1 MKLRSSKAACY
12 VGAAIIFFAVPVLP
26 AVATTYEKPQ
36 NTDTGIKVASYSAN
50 TEEVLVTGYEQ
61 TGTYKNKA
69 VAFMDPYLDV
79 FDSSDEESAQ
89 VVGRLYTN
97 TLVDIELV
105 GKEWTK
111 ITSGN
116 CSGYVQTQALC
127 FGDEAEALVEIIGTD
142 NLLTG
147 YTNEEVQ
154 EKEAAEEAA
163 RLAEEARIAA
173 EEEARR
179 AAAAAEEARR
189 QKIIQNTIS
198 GTDITYNP
206 TMSVSD
212 EDIWILACIID
223 WESAYQPYAGKLAV
237 ANVVLNRVRSSHYPN
252 SISGVVYQR
261 SQFSGASNGAGGPSD
276 RFQARLSS
284 GPRNTECMQA
294 ALEALSG
301 INNIG
306 GYTSFRALYTVDV
319 NNYSDFVIIGDHIFH

>member
-1 MKLRSSKAACY
+1 MRLRSSKAACY
-12 VGAAIIFFAVPVLP
+12 IGAAIVLFITPVLP
-26 AVATTYEKPQ
+26 AVATTYEKTQ

-50 TEEVLVTGYEQ
+50 TEEVLVTGYEE

-69 VAFMDPYLDV
+69 VAITDPYLDV
-79 FDSSDEESAQ
+79 YDTTDEDTSE

-97 TLVDIELV
+97 TLVDVDSV

-111 ITSGN
+111 VSSGN
-116 CSGYVQTQALC
+116 CEGYVLTQCLC
-127 FGDEAEALVEIIGTD
+127 FGEEAEALAQEVGTD

-147 YTNEEVQ
+147 YTIAEIQ
-154 EKEAAEEAA
+154 AIEAEEEAA
-163 RLAEEARIAA
+163 RLAEEARLEAEAEAA
-173 EEEARR
+173 R
-179 AAAAAEEARR
+179 AAAAAEEARKQR
-189 QKIIQNTIS
+189 IIANTIS

-212 EDIWILACIID
+212 DDIWLMACIID
-223 WESAYQPYAGKLAV
+223 WEAGSQPYAGKLAV
-237 ANVVLNRVRSSHYPN
+237 ANVILNRVRSGHYPGTVT
-252 SISGVVYQR
+252 GVIYQR
-261 SQFSGASNGAGGPSD
+261 SQFSGVSDGAGNPSE
-276 RFQARLSS
+276 RFAQRLAN

-301 INNIG
+301 VNNIG

>member
-1 MKLRSSKAACY
+1 M
-12 VGAAIIFFAVPVLP
+12 GAAIIFFAVPVLP

-97 TLVDIELV
+97 TLVDVELV

>member
-69 VAFMDPYLDV
+69 VAFTDPYLDV

-97 TLVDIELV
+97 TLVDVELV

>member
-1 MKLRSSKAACY
+1 MRLRSSKAACY
-12 VGAAIIFFAVPVLP
+12 IGAAIVLFITPVLP
-26 AVATTYEKPQ
+26 AVATTYEKTQ

-50 TEEVLVTGYEQ
+50 TEEVLVTGYEE

-69 VAFMDPYLDV
+69 VAITDPYLDV
-79 FDSSDEESAQ
+79 YDTTDEDTSE

-97 TLVDIELV
+97 TLVDVDSV

-111 ITSGN
+111 VSSGN
-116 CSGYVQTQALC
+116 CEGYVLTQCLC
-127 FGDEAEALVEIIGTD
+127 FGEEAEALAQEVGTD

-147 YTNEEVQ
+147 YTIAEIQ
-154 EKEAAEEAA
+154 AIEAEEEAA
-163 RLAEEARIAA
+163 RLAEEARLEAEAEAA
-173 EEEARR
+173 R
-179 AAAAAEEARR
+179 AAAAAEEARKQR
-189 QKIIQNTIS
+189 IIANTIS

-212 EDIWILACIID
+212 DDIWLMACIID
-223 WESAYQPYAGKLAV
+223 WEAGYQPYAGKLAV
-237 ANVVLNRVRSSHYPN
+237 ANVILNRVRSGHYP
-252 SISGVVYQR
+252 STVTGVIYQR
-261 SQFSGASNGAGGPSD
+261 SQFSGVSDGVGNPSE
-276 RFQARLSS
+276 RFAQRLAN

-301 INNIG
+301 VNNIG

>member
-69 VAFMDPYLDV
+69 VAFTDPYLDV

-97 TLVDIELV
+97 TLVDVELV

-179 AAAAAEEARR
+179 AAATAEEARR

>member
-12 VGAAIIFFAVPVLP
+12 MGAAIVLFMTPVLP
-26 AVATTYEKPQ
+26 AVATTYEKTQ

-50 TEEVLVTGYEQ
+50 TEEVLVTGYEE

-69 VAFMDPYLDV
+69 VALTDPYLDV
-79 FDSSDEESAQ
+79 YGDTDEESSD
-89 VVGRLYTN
+89 VVGRLYAN
-97 TLVDIELV
+97 TLVDVDMV

-111 ITSGN
+111 ISSGN
-116 CSGYVQTQALC
+116 CEGYVLTQNLC
-127 FGDEAEALVEIIGTD
+127 FGDEAEVLAEQIGTD

-147 YTNEEVQ
+147 YTT
-154 EKEAAEEAA
+154 EEA
-163 RLAEEARIAA
+163 EAK
-173 EEEARR
+173 E
-179 AAAAAEEARR
+179 AEEARR
-189 QKIIQNTIS
+189 QKIIENTIS

-212 EDIWILACIID
+212 DDIWIMACLID
-223 WESAYQPYAGKLAV
+223 WEAGYQPYAGKLAV
-237 ANVVLNRVRSSHYPN
+237 ANVILNRVRSGRYPG

-261 SQFSGASNGAGGPSD
+261 GQFSGVSNGAGAASD
-276 RFQARLSS
+276 RFASRLAS

-301 INNIG
+301 VNNIG

>member
-97 TLVDIELV
+97 TLVDVELV

-179 AAAAAEEARR
+179 VAAAAEEARR

>member
-1 MKLRSSKAACY
+1 M
-12 VGAAIIFFAVPVLP
+12 GAAIIFFAVPVLP

-69 VAFMDPYLDV
+69 VAFTDPYLDV

-97 TLVDIELV
+97 TLVDVELV

-301 INNIG
+301 VNNIG

>member
-79 FDSSDEESAQ
+79 FDSSDEETAQ

-97 TLVDIELV
+97 TLVDVELV

>member
-97 TLVDIELV
+97 TLVDVELV

-154 EKEAAEEAA
+154 EREAAEEAA

>member
-69 VAFMDPYLDV
+69 VAFTDPYLDV

-97 TLVDIELV
+97 TLVDVELV

-301 INNIG
+301 VNNIG